1 MNEEERKNHCY
12 LGDGVYAEFDG
23 YGIWLRTGNHED
35 HLCTNRI
42 YIEPS
47 VHKNFID
54 FLVRL
59 KLENKNE

>member
-47 VHKNFID
+47 VF
-54 FLVRL
+54 
-59 KLENKNE
+59 ENITHFVNYIKKRKTDE